1 MKPELLRSLLDRA
14 LEEELGLVVETN
26 NPHQIEIKIHE
37 VKKTTHKYDGLI
49 VAIPST
55 PETVF
60 LVKKTVELDEDV

>member
-14 LEEELGLVVETN
+14 LEEELGLVIETN

-37 VKKTTHKYDGLI
+37 VKKTTLKYDGLI